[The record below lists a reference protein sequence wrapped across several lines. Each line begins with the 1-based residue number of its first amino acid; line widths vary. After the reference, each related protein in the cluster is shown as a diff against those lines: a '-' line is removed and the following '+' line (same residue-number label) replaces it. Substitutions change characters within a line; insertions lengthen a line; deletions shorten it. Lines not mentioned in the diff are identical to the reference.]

1 MMNSPAK
8 WTPAK
13 TGLVTALTAVACLG
27 TLFVRIPIPI
37 TTGYFNVGDVF
48 VILAA
53 LWLGPTAGLI
63 VGALGPAAADA
74 IGYPQFILA
83 TAVTKGCEGLVVG
96 LIAKGARSNS
106 RRLVAATIGAAV
118 MVAGYF
124 VFEAFVYPVLARRIP
139 FFDVTTMEGA
149 ISELLPNTIQGVIAV
164 VVGLGLFRAI
174 ASGGTGS
181 PGSVAPIRS

>member
-83 TAVTKGCEGLVVG
+83 